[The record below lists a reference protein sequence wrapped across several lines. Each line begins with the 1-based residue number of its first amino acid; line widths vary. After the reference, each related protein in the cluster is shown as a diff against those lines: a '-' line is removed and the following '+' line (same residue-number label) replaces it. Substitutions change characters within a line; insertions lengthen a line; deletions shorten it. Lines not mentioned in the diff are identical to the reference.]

1 MKKTLATALML
12 SFAALSA
19 GAYASENTEPNNVPF
34 QGVYG
39 TPYEG
44 PTRAQIQAELAEA
57 RTAGLVSNVEP
68 NNVPFQG
75 VYGTPHTGKT
85 RADVQAEL
93 ATAKAAGLVSNVE
106 PNDMPFAGVYHSN

>member
-1 MKKTLATALML
+1 MT
-12 SFAALSA
+12 
-19 GAYASENTEPNNVPF
+19 
-34 QGVYG
+34 
-39 TPYEG
+39 
-44 PTRAQIQAELAEA
+44 
-57 RTAGLVSNVEP
+57 NVEP